1 MFPASSIYRPDSV
14 VDCGDTREE
23 LLPSHGTRR
32 ALVVPLK
39 ISFAGA
45 DRIAMAGPTVTGSGM
60 TGGSAESATGTL
72 EQALAHAAHLLEWDP
87 ALATEQLD
95 EILQVAPGHPVALQL
110 LAAARS
116 LQGDTQRALD
126 ILVPLALAQ
135 PNWAAIHLELGLAL
149 GQAGRGHEAIHA
161 LQRAVALKPD
171 LPQAWRALGDHLMAA
186 GEQDA
191 ADAAYASHVRHSTRD
206 PRLLGAAVALVE
218 NRIPEAEAALR
229 EHLKQAPTDV
239 AAIRML
245 AEVAAR
251 LGRNEDAQHLLER
264 CLELAPSFQEARQN
278 YALVLHRSNQ
288 PEQALVQ
295 IEQLLAAEPGH
306 LGNRNL
312 KAVVLCRIGDYEPAI
327 RIYADL
333 LEHYPRNAKVWVSYG
348 HALKTAGHAERAIAA
363 YRRSLELEP
372 SFGEV
377 WWSLANLKTFR
388 FSAGELAA
396 MLGQLAR
403 ADLADDD
410 RLHLEFAV
418 GKALEDAGEYAPSF
432 RHYAQGNAIRRAQ
445 LHYSADDTHARVQ
458 YIREHYTRDFF
469 TARAGAGSP
478 ARDPIFVVGLP
489 RAGST
494 LIEQI
499 LSSHSQV
506 EGTMELPEI
515 TSITRL
521 LRMQGDADSVMPYH
535 DALATL
541 DADALRALG
550 ERYLAHT
557 RIQRKTEAPLF
568 IDKMPNNFMHLGLI
582 HLMLPNAK
590 IIDARRHPLACG
602 FSAFKQHFARGQAF
616 SYDLEDIGRYYRDYV
631 ALMAHFDA
639 VLPGRVHRVV
649 YERMVED
656 TEGEVRRLL
665 EYCGLPFE
673 ASCLRFFQNPRPVRT
688 ASSEQV
694 RQPIYREG
702 VDHWRHYE
710 TWLGP
715 LASALGTLLQSY
727 PAVPAWE

>member
-1 MFPASSIYRPDSV
+1 
-14 VDCGDTREE
+14 
-23 LLPSHGTRR
+23 
-32 ALVVPLK
+32 
-39 ISFAGA
+39 
-45 DRIAMAGPTVTGSGM
+45 M
-60 TGGSAESATGTL
+60 TDVSATGTL
-72 EQALAHAAHLLEWDP
+72 EQALAHAARLLERDP
-87 ALATEQLD
+87 ALAVEQLD
-95 EILQVAPGHPVALQL
+95 EILQVAAGHPAALQL

-116 LQGDTQRALD
+116 LQGDVQGALD
-126 ILVPLALAQ
+126 ILIPLAQAQ
-135 PNWAAIHLELGLAL
+135 PNWAMIHFELGLAL
-149 GQAGRGHEAIHA
+149 GRRGRGQEAIQA
-161 LQRAVALKPD
+161 LRRAVALKPD

-186 GEQDA
+186 GEQEA
-191 ADAAYASHVRHSTRD
+191 ADAAYASHVRYSTHD
-206 PRLLGAAVALVE
+206 PRLLAAAVALVE
-218 NRIPEAEAALR
+218 NRIPEAEALLR

-239 AAIRML
+239 AAIRMF

-251 LGRNEDAQHLLER
+251 LGRNEDALHLLER
-264 CLELAPSFQEARQN
+264 CLELSPSFQAARQN

-288 PEQALVQ
+288 SESALIQ
-295 IEQLLAAEPGH
+295 IEQLLAADPGH
-306 LGNRNL
+306 LGCRNL
-312 KAVVLCRIGDYEPAI
+312 KAAVLCRIGDYEPAI

-348 HALKTAGHAERAIAA
+348 HALKTAGHADRAIDA
-363 YRRSLELEP
+363 YRNSLQLEP

-388 FSAGELAA
+388 FSADDLAA
-396 MLGQLAR
+396 MRRQLAR
-403 ADLADDD
+403 ADLAEAALSEDD

-418 GKALEDAGEYAPSF
+418 GKALEDAGEYEPSF

-445 LHYSADDTHARVQ
+445 LHYSADDTSARVQ

-469 TARAGAGSP
+469 AARANAGSA

-506 EGTMELPEI
+506 EGTMELPEV

-521 LRMQGDADSVMPYH
+521 LRMQGDADGAMPYH
-535 DALATL
+535 GALAAL
-541 DADALRALG
+541 DAEALRGLG

-557 RIQRKTEAPLF
+557 RIQRKTSAPLF
-568 IDKMPNNFMHLGLI
+568 IDKMPNNFMHIGLI

-590 IIDARRHPLACG
+590 IIDARRHPLACC
-602 FSAFKQHFARGQAF
+602 FSAFKQHFARGQNF
-616 SYDLEDIGRYYRDYV
+616 SYGLEDVGRYYRDYV

-639 VLPGRVHRVV
+639 VLPGRIHRVV

-673 ASCLRFFQNPRPVRT
+673 ESCLRFFQNPRPVRT

-702 VDHWRHYE
+702 MDHWRHYAA
-710 TWLGP
+710 WLGP
-715 LASALGTLLQSY
+715 LASVLGPLLESY
-727 PAVPAWE
+727 PDVPVWE

>member
-1 MFPASSIYRPDSV
+1 MRCAPAVLPRETRP
-14 VDCGDTREE
+14 
-23 LLPSHGTRR
+23 
-32 ALVVPLK
+32 AW
-39 ISFAGA
+39 AG
-45 DRIAMAGPTVTGSGM
+45 RIVTAGSAVTG
-60 TGGSAESATGTL
+60 APAIGTL
-72 EQALAHAAHLLEWDP
+72 EQALAHAASLLERDP
-87 ALATEQLD
+87 VLAVEQLE
-95 EILQVAPGHPVALQL
+95 EILQVAAGHPVALQL

-116 LQGDTQRALD
+116 LQGDAQGALD
-126 ILVPLALAQ
+126 ILIPLAQAQ
-135 PNWAAIHLELGLAL
+135 PNWAMIHFELGLAL
-149 GQAGRGHEAIHA
+149 GRCGRGQEAIQA
-161 LQRAVALKPD
+161 LHRALALKPD

-191 ADAAYASHVRHSTRD
+191 ADEAYASHVRHSTRD
-206 PRLLGAAVALVE
+206 PRLLTAAVALVE
-218 NRIPEAEAALR
+218 NRIPEAEGLLR

-239 AAIRML
+239 AAIRMF

-251 LGRNEDAQHLLER
+251 LGRNEDALHLLER

-288 PEQALVQ
+288 PEAALVE
-295 IEQLLAAEPGH
+295 IERLLAVEPDH

-312 KAVVLCRIGDYEPAI
+312 NAVVLCRIGDYEPAI

-333 LEHYPRNAKVWVSYG
+333 LEHYPRHAKVWVSYG
-348 HALKTAGHAERAIAA
+348 HALKTAGHTERAIAA
-363 YRRSLELEP
+363 YRQSLQLEP

-388 FSAGELAA
+388 FSADELAA
-396 MLGQLAR
+396 MRRQLER
-403 ADLADDD
+403 ADLAEDD

-445 LHYSADDTHARVQ
+445 VHYSADDTHARVQ

-469 TARAGAGSP
+469 AARAGAGSP
-478 ARDPIFVVGLP
+478 APDPIFVVGLP

-506 EGTMELPEI
+506 EGTMELPEV

-521 LRMQGDADSVMPYH
+521 LRMQGDADEAMPYH
-535 DALATL
+535 GALAAL
-541 DADALRALG
+541 DAEALRALG
-550 ERYLAHT
+550 ESYLAHT
-557 RIQRKTEAPLF
+557 RIQRKTAAPLF

-582 HLMLPNAK
+582 QLMLPNAK
-590 IIDARRHPLACG
+590 IIDARRHPLACC
-602 FSAFKQHFARGQAF
+602 FSAFKQHFARGQSF
-616 SYDLEDIGRYYRDYV
+616 SYDLEDVGRYYRDYV

-639 VLPGRVHRVV
+639 VLPGRIHRVV
-649 YERMVED
+649 YERMVDD

-673 ASCLRFFQNPRPVRT
+673 ASCLQFFRNPRPVRT

-715 LASALGTLLQSY
+715 LASALGTVLESY
-727 PAVPAWE
+727 PEVPVLE

>member
-1 MFPASSIYRPDSV
+1 MTAAPDAS
-14 VDCGDTREE
+14 
-23 LLPSHGTRR
+23 
-32 ALVVPLK
+32 
-39 ISFAGA
+39 GA
-45 DRIAMAGPTVTGSGM
+45 TAV
-60 TGGSAESATGTL
+60 GTL
-72 EQALAHAAHLLEWDP
+72 EQALAHAARLLERDP
-87 ALATEQLD
+87 ALAVEQLD
-95 EILQVAPGHPVALQL
+95 EILQVAAGHPLALQL

-116 LQGDTQRALD
+116 LQGNLQGALD
-126 ILVPLALAQ
+126 ILIPLAQAQ
-135 PNWAAIHLELGLAL
+135 PNWAMIHVDLGTAL
-149 GQAGRGHEAIHA
+149 GHCGRGQEAIQA
-161 LQRAVALKPD
+161 LRRAVALKPD
-171 LPQAWRALGDHLMAA
+171 LPQAWRTLGDHLMAA
-186 GEQDA
+186 GEQEA

-206 PRLLGAAVALVE
+206 PRLLAAAVALVE
-218 NRIPEAEAALR
+218 NRVPEAEALLR

-239 AAIRML
+239 AAIRMF

-251 LGRNEDAQHLLER
+251 LGRNEDALHLLER

-278 YALVLHRSNQ
+278 YALVLHRSNR
-288 PEQALVQ
+288 PEQALVE
-295 IEQLLAAEPGH
+295 IERMLAIDPGH

-312 KAVVLCRIGDYEPAI
+312 KAVVLCRVGDYEPAI

-333 LEHYPRNAKVWVSYG
+333 LEHYPRHAKLWVSYG
-348 HALKTAGHAERAIAA
+348 HALKTAGYAERAIAA
-363 YRRSLELEP
+363 YRQSLELDP

-388 FSAGELAA
+388 FSAAELAA
-396 MLGQLAR
+396 MRGQLAR
-403 ADLADDD
+403 TDLAEDD

-418 GKALEDAGEYAPSF
+418 GKALEDGGEYEPSF
-432 RHYAQGNAIRRAQ
+432 RHYARGNAIRRAQ
-445 LHYSADDTHARVQ
+445 MHYSADDNSARVR
-458 YIREHYTRDFF
+458 YIREHYTREFF
-469 TARAGAGSP
+469 DERTGAGSP

-506 EGTMELPEI
+506 EGTMELPEVI
-515 TSITRL
+515 SITRL
-521 LRMQGDADSVMPYH
+521 LRMQGGADEAKPYH
-535 DALATL
+535 SALAAL
-541 DADALRALG
+541 DADALRELG

-557 RIQRKTEAPLF
+557 RIQRKTSAPLF

-602 FSAFKQHFARGQAF
+602 FSAFKQHFARGQGF
-616 SYDLEDIGRYYRDYV
+616 SYDLEDVGRYYRDYV

-639 VLPGRVHRVV
+639 VLPGRIHRVV
-649 YERMVED
+649 YERMVDD

-665 EYCGLPFE
+665 AYCGLPFE
-673 ASCLRFFQNPRPVRT
+673 ASCLQFFRNPRPVRT

-710 TWLGP
+710 AWLEP
-715 LASALGTLLQSY
+715 LASALGALLESY
-727 PAVPAWE
+727 PDIPPLE

>member
-1 MFPASSIYRPDSV
+1 VGLA
-14 VDCGDTREE
+14 
-23 LLPSHGTRR
+23 
-32 ALVVPLK
+32 
-39 ISFAGA
+39 
-45 DRIAMAGPTVTGSGM
+45 VTG
-60 TGGSAESATGTL
+60 APAIGTL
-72 EQALAHAAHLLEWDP
+72 EQALAHAASLLERDP
-87 ALATEQLD
+87 VLAVEQLD
-95 EILQVAPGHPVALQL
+95 EILQVAACHPVALQL

-116 LQGDTQRALD
+116 LQGDAQGALD
-126 ILVPLALAQ
+126 ILIPLAQAQ
-135 PNWAAIHLELGLAL
+135 PNWAMIHFELGLAL
-149 GQAGRGHEAIHA
+149 GRCGRGQEAIQA
-161 LQRAVALKPD
+161 LHRALALKPD

-206 PRLLGAAVALVE
+206 PRLLAAAVALVE
-218 NRIPEAEAALR
+218 NRIPEAEGLLR

-239 AAIRML
+239 AAIRMF

-251 LGRNEDAQHLLER
+251 LGRNEDALHLLER

-278 YALVLHRSNQ
+278 YALLLHRSNQ
-288 PEQALVQ
+288 PEAALVE
-295 IEQLLAAEPGH
+295 IERLLAVEPDH

-333 LEHYPRNAKVWVSYG
+333 LEHYPRHAKVWVSYG
-348 HALKTAGHAERAIAA
+348 HALKTAGHTERAVAA

-388 FSAGELAA
+388 FSADELAA
-396 MLGQLAR
+396 MRGQLAR
-403 ADLADDD
+403 ADLAEDD

-458 YIREHYTRDFF
+458 YIRAHYTRDFF
-469 TARAGAGSP
+469 AARAGAGSP
-478 ARDPIFVVGLP
+478 APDPIFVVGLP

-506 EGTMELPEI
+506 EGTMELPEV

-521 LRMQGDADSVMPYH
+521 LRLQGDADDVMPYH
-535 DALATL
+535 GALAAL

-557 RIQRKTEAPLF
+557 RIQRKTAAPLF

-582 HLMLPNAK
+582 QLMLPNAK
-590 IIDARRHPLACG
+590 IIDARRHPLACC
-602 FSAFKQHFARGQAF
+602 FSAFKQHFARGQSF
-616 SYDLEDIGRYYRDYV
+616 SYGLEDVGRYYRDYV
-631 ALMAHFDA
+631 TLMAHFDA
-639 VLPGRVHRVV
+639 VLPGRIHRVV
-649 YERMVED
+649 YERMVDD

-673 ASCLRFFQNPRPVRT
+673 ASCLQFFQNPRPVRT

-715 LASALGTLLQSY
+715 LASALGTVLESY
-727 PAVPAWE
+727 PEVPVLE

>member
-1 MFPASSIYRPDSV
+1 VGLA
-14 VDCGDTREE
+14 
-23 LLPSHGTRR
+23 
-32 ALVVPLK
+32 
-39 ISFAGA
+39 
-45 DRIAMAGPTVTGSGM
+45 VTG
-60 TGGSAESATGTL
+60 APAIGTL
-72 EQALAHAAHLLEWDP
+72 EQALAHAASLLERDP
-87 ALATEQLD
+87 VLAVEQLD
-95 EILQVAPGHPVALQL
+95 EILQVAACHPVALQL

-116 LQGDTQRALD
+116 LQGDAQGALD
-126 ILVPLALAQ
+126 ILIPLAQAQ
-135 PNWAAIHLELGLAL
+135 PNWAMIHFELGLAL
-149 GQAGRGHEAIHA
+149 GRCGRGQEAIQA
-161 LQRAVALKPD
+161 LHRALALKPD

-206 PRLLGAAVALVE
+206 PRLLTAAVALVE
-218 NRIPEAEAALR
+218 NRIPEAEGLLR

-239 AAIRML
+239 AAIRMF

-251 LGRNEDAQHLLER
+251 LGRNEDALHLLER

-278 YALVLHRSNQ
+278 YALLLHRSNQ
-288 PEQALVQ
+288 PEAALVE
-295 IEQLLAAEPGH
+295 IERLLAVEPDH

-333 LEHYPRNAKVWVSYG
+333 LEHYPRHAKVWVSYG
-348 HALKTAGHAERAIAA
+348 HALKTAGHTERAVAA

-388 FSAGELAA
+388 FSADELAA
-396 MLGQLAR
+396 MRGQLVR
-403 ADLADDD
+403 ADLAEDD

-418 GKALEDAGEYAPSF
+418 GKALEDAGEYEPSF

-458 YIREHYTRDFF
+458 YIRAHYTRDFF
-469 TARAGAGSP
+469 AARAGAGSP
-478 ARDPIFVVGLP
+478 APDPIFVVGLP

-506 EGTMELPEI
+506 EGTMELPEV

-521 LRMQGDADSVMPYH
+521 LRLQGDADDVMPYH
-535 DALATL
+535 GALAAL

-557 RIQRKTEAPLF
+557 RIQRKTAAPLF

-582 HLMLPNAK
+582 QLMLPNAK
-590 IIDARRHPLACG
+590 IIDARRHPLACC
-602 FSAFKQHFARGQAF
+602 FSAFKQHFARGQSF
-616 SYDLEDIGRYYRDYV
+616 SYGLEDVGRYYRDYV
-631 ALMAHFDA
+631 TLMAHFDA
-639 VLPGRVHRVV
+639 VLPGRIHRVV
-649 YERMVED
+649 YERMVDD

-673 ASCLRFFQNPRPVRT
+673 ASCLQFFRNPRPVRT

-715 LASALGTLLQSY
+715 LASALGTVLESY
-727 PAVPAWE
+727 PEVPVLE